1 MKSEYKLLFMSCVV
15 LLRWFKHVQDD
26 DAERLVFYEK
36 CMSIIVI
43 IITPNGDWNYGYTP
57 TTHNTKLKGKTNKNV
72 IFERKM
78 YEVYFFQF
86 CGPNSDCCTD

>member
-57 TTHNTKLKGKTNKNV
+57 TTHNTKVKVQNKQKCNIWKKNV
-72 IFERKM
+72 WSI
-78 YEVYFFQF
+78 FFQF

>member
-1 MKSEYKLLFMSCVV
+1 MSCVV

-43 IITPNGDWNYGYTP
+43 IITPNGDWNYGYTAIHKP
-57 TTHNTKLKGKTNKNV
+57 HTIPKQRAKQTKTYIWL
-72 IFERKM
+72 ELKM
-78 YEVYFFQF
+78 YGAYFFPF
-86 CGPNSDCCTD
+86 CGPYSHCCTN